1 MLKHLLIKN
10 FALVESLDI
19 DLAGGMSVLTGETGA
34 GKSILLGALGLALG
48 DRADTSVV
56 RHGAERAEV
65 SASFDCAAL
74 PRSRA
79 WLAERELEADDEI
92 IIRRTVGADGRS
104 RGYINGQ
111 PMPVQA
117 LRELGEQLV
126 DIHGQHAHQS
136 LLRKEVQREL
146 LDAYGALSKQA
157 SGVATAYHHWHAL
170 QRELERLT
178 QAASDRDARLELLR
192 YQVEELESLNLSVDE
207 LSALDE
213 EHARLANA
221 GKLMEGAQ
229 RAAQVLYEGDEG
241 AVADLLQRTLVEL
254 QELTET
260 DPKLATAAEL
270 VEGAAIQAAEAAS
283 ELRHYQDQVELD
295 PQRLAEVEERLG
307 LIHEL
312 SRKHQRPAEELPELL
327 LELSDEL
334 QTLQQ
339 AGERLDGLEAEIA
352 AARTDYEQQAAKLS
366 KGRAKAATELAERV
380 EANMQELGM
389 GGGRLVIELKP
400 LEEPSVHGLEAVE
413 LQVSAN
419 PGQPPR
425 PLAKVASG
433 GELSRISLAIAVI
446 TAGQEGIPTLIF
458 DEVDVGVG
466 GGVAEMVGRQLRS
479 LAGSRQVLCVTHQ
492 PQVASQGHHHY
503 RIQKQS
509 DGEQTRTG
517 VEPLDKDGRVEEIAR
532 MLGGVEITEQ
542 SRSHAW
548 EMLALAK

>member
-10 FALVESLDI
+10 FALVESLEL
-19 DLAGGMSVLTGETGA
+19 DLSEGMSVLTGETGA

-48 DRADTSVV
+48 DRADSAVV

-74 PRSRA
+74 PRPLA
-79 WLAERELEADDEI
+79 WLAERELEADDEV

-146 LDAYGALSKQA
+146 LDAYGGLGKE
-157 SGVATAYHHWHAL
+157 ATAVADSFQRWREL
-170 QRELERLT
+170 QKELERLT
-178 QAASDRDARLELLR
+178 RAAANRDARLELLR
-192 YQVEELESLNLSVDE
+192 YQVDELESLALGEGE
-207 LSALDE
+207 LAELDE

-221 GKLMEGAQ
+221 GRLMEGAQ

-241 AVADLLQRTLVEL
+241 AVADLLQRTLAEL
-254 QELTET
+254 QELAAT
-260 DPKLATAAEL
+260 DPKLSAAAEL

-283 ELRHYQDQVELD
+283 ELRHYQDHIELD
-295 PQRLAEVEERLG
+295 PQRLTEVEERLG

-312 SRKHQRPAEELPELL
+312 SRKHQRPAGELPALL

-334 QTLQQ
+334 ESLQQ
-339 AGERLDGLEAEIA
+339 AGERLDGLEAEIT
-352 AARTDYEQQAAKLS
+352 AARADYDQRAAKLS
-366 KGRAKAATELAERV
+366 QARAKAANELAERV
-380 EANMQELGM
+380 GANMQELGM

-400 LEEPSVHGLEAVE
+400 LEEPGAHGLEAVE

-479 LAGSRQVLCVTHQ
+479 LAASRQVLCVTHQ

-532 MLGGVEITEQ
+532 MLGGVEITDQ
-542 SRSHAW
+542 SRAHAW